1 MSKIGRYIFIEIL
14 FANGIHCV
22 RGSHKLTVRATMSRN
37 DVSSSSAFF
46 HWFVSPYEILWTKTS
61 SNRQG
66 RRTGK
71 GDYSRTSRKRPPKMR
86 RLTMIANGRWSLT
99 RIEPQEVSL
108 RRKLDTSTLRK
119 IIYCMQFPSYD
130 MCSSMLLLF
139 LPQEI
144 RNSSGGRL
152 QEVKNSPN

>member
-1 MSKIGRYIFIEIL
+1 MCKSMRETHEPKQAATDAAEEL
-14 FANGIHCV
+14 E
-22 RGSHKLTVRATMSRN
+22 KETTVES
-37 DVSSSSAFF
+37 D
-46 HWFVSPYEILWTKTS
+46 H
-61 SNRQG
+61 
-66 RRTGK
+66 
-71 GDYSRTSRKRPPKMR
+71 PKCAD
-86 RLTMIANGRWSLT
+86 LVVAHGRWSLT

-119 IIYCMQFPSYD
+119 IIYCVQFPSYD

>member
-1 MSKIGRYIFIEIL
+1 MKFYEPKQVPTNIAEELEKETAVEPPESDHPKCADL
-14 FANGIHCV
+14 VVAN
-22 RGSHKLTVRATMSRN
+22 R
-37 DVSSSSAFF
+37 
-46 HWFVSPYEILWTKTS
+46 
-61 SNRQG
+61 
-66 RRTGK
+66 
-71 GDYSRTSRKRPPKMR
+71 
-86 RLTMIANGRWSLT
+86 RWSLT

-119 IIYCMQFPSYD
+119 IIYCVQFPSYD

-152 QEVKNSPN
+152 QEVKNSPNYLSRALTGGGSTVLPQIESKSPFTTMRLGFVHGR

>member
-1 MSKIGRYIFIEIL
+1 MRETHQPKQVPTDAAEEL
-14 FANGIHCV
+14 E
-22 RGSHKLTVRATMSRN
+22 KETTVEPPESN
-37 DVSSSSAFF
+37 HPKCEDV
-46 HWFVSPYEILWTKTS
+46 
-61 SNRQG
+61 
-66 RRTGK
+66 
-71 GDYSRTSRKRPPKMR
+71 
-86 RLTMIANGRWSLT
+86 ANGRWSLT

-119 IIYCMQFPSYD
+119 IIYCVQFPSYD

-144 RNSSGGRL
+144 RNSSDGRL

>member
-1 MSKIGRYIFIEIL
+1 MSKIGRYIFLEIL

-22 RGSHKLTVRATMSRN
+22 RGSHKLTVIATMSRN
-37 DVSSSSAFF
+37 DVLSSSALL

-61 SNRQG
+61 SNQHR

-71 GDYSRTSRKRPPKMR
+71 GDCSRTSRKRPPKMR
-86 RLTMIANGRWSLT
+86 RRSGVVANGRWSLT

-119 IIYCMQFPSYD
+119 IIHCLQFLSCD
-130 MCSSMLLLF
+130 MCSSMLLFF

-144 RNSSGGRL
+144 RKLVRWSL
-152 QEVKNSPN
+152 SPN

>member
-1 MSKIGRYIFIEIL
+1 MISKYNVAAPLIVCKSMGETHEPKQVPTDAAEEL
-14 FANGIHCV
+14 E
-22 RGSHKLTVRATMSRN
+22 K
-37 DVSSSSAFF
+37 
-46 HWFVSPYEILWTKTS
+46 ETKVE
-61 SNRQG
+61 
-66 RRTGK
+66 
-71 GDYSRTSRKRPPKMR
+71 PPESDHPKCAD
-86 RLTMIANGRWSLT
+86 LVVANGRWSLT

-144 RNSSGGRL
+144 RKLVRWSLTRGQPQLVVAGAYRRDSNC
-152 QEVKNSPN
+152 KT

>member
-1 MSKIGRYIFIEIL
+1 MHETHEPKQVPTDAAEEL
-14 FANGIHCV
+14 E
-22 RGSHKLTVRATMSRN
+22 KETTV
-37 DVSSSSAFF
+37 
-46 HWFVSPYEILWTKTS
+46 E
-61 SNRQG
+61 
-66 RRTGK
+66 
-71 GDYSRTSRKRPPKMR
+71 PPESDHPKCAD
-86 RLTMIANGRWSLT
+86 LVVANGRWSLT

-144 RNSSGGRL
+144 RKLVRWSLTRG
-152 QEVKNSPN
+152 KNNAKSLNNQPQLVVAGAYRRDSNCKT